1 MEKAGPRVQARDAEG
16 LKSGS
21 DRRVEMGER
30 GGLKTFPMSIN
41 RIQWQMGRDC
51 ERELA
56 QSFLGFGPNSA
67 P

>member
-30 GGLKTFPMSIN
+30 GGIKTFPMSIN
-41 RIQWQMGRDC
+41 RIQWQMG
-51 ERELA
+51 EGELA
-56 QSFLGFGPNSA
+56 QSFLVLGPNSA